1 MMVAVVVVAGDL
13 VVFEGAG
20 EVGCEDVFDRAAAA
34 ADDLDAVGIEH
45 VEGAVSHVAG
55 EHHAHADARHLWRD
69 VGFAA
74 AAFWRWH
81 IFGGDDFSAFHGDD
95 GVVVAVTEMV
105 VDASVS
111 GW

>member
-45 VEGAVSHVAG
+45 VQAPLPMLPASIMRTPMRAICGAMSDLQPQLLAM
-55 EHHAHADARHLWRD
+55 AYLRWR
-69 VGFAA
+69 
-74 AAFWRWH
+74 
-81 IFGGDDFSAFHGDD
+81 
-95 GVVVAVTEMV
+95 
-105 VDASVS
+105 
-111 GW
+111 